1 MTAII
6 WDGKT
11 LAADRKLTREGCVS
25 GYEKKI
31 SKWSKGYV
39 ASAGRYD
46 DFIMFKQ
53 WVEDRD
59 IKWKPHG
66 NFQGLFIE
74 GKQVFEVIKTLIPMP
89 VIAPFGIGSGG
100 VFCELL
106 VRECYTA
113 KEAIQ
118 AVSRF
123 MISVGGKV
131 DVVTVG

>member
-6 WDGKT
+6 WCGKT
-11 LAADRKLTREGCVS
+11 LAADRKLTREGCIS
-25 GYEKKI
+25 GYQKKI

-53 WVEDRD
+53 LVEDRD
-59 IKWKPHG
+59 IKWRPHS
-66 NFQGLFIE
+66 NFQGIFTE
-74 GKQVFEVIKTLIPMP
+74 GKHVFEVLRTLITMP
-89 VIAPFGIGSGG
+89 AIAPFGIGSGG

-106 VRECYTA
+106 VREGYTA
-113 KEAIQ
+113 KEAVQ

-123 MISVGGKV
+123 MTSVGGRV

>member
-11 LAADRKLTREGCVS
+11 LAADRKLTREGCIS

-31 SKWSKGYV
+31 SKWSKGYM

-46 DFIMFKQ
+46 DFILFKE

-59 IKWKPHG
+59 MKWRPHE
-66 NFQGLFIE
+66 NFQGIFTE
-74 GKQVFEVIKTLIPMP
+74 GLKVFEVIKTLIPMP
-89 VIAPFGIGSGG
+89 AIAPLGIGSGG

-106 VRECYTA
+106 VREGYTA
-113 KEAIQ
+113 KEAVQ
-118 AVSRF
+118 AVGRF
-123 MISVGGKV
+123 MTSVGGKV
-131 DVVTVG
+131 DVVTIG